1 MPNQTML
8 NFGRTAILT
17 ALLATAAVI
26 TASAAM
32 AGECPADQRKA
43 DVRAPNSTPAR
54 DVTDNVIG
62 SIDVAKEPAKIPD
75 RLFRLRK
82 LVIKPGG
89 VVPWH
94 SHGNR
99 PAIIY
104 ILSGEIVE
112 YASNCAVPIVH
123 KAGDVAIE
131 TAGVSHWWQNHGKVT
146 VELLSA
152 DLQSDRN
159 DHHM

>member
-1 MPNQTML
+1 ML
-8 NFGRTAILT
+8 TFNHRTSHSV
-17 ALLATAAVI
+17 AAVAAIALI
-26 TASAAM
+26 TMTAGAQ
-32 AGECPADQRKA
+32 AGECAAGQSRK
-43 DVRAPNSTPAR
+43 NAR
-54 DVTDNVIG
+54 EAVKLAASGVTDMTLG
-62 SIDVAKEPAKIPD
+62 AIDLSKEKAKIKG
-75 RLFRLRK
+75 RELRFRRM
-82 LVIKPGG
+82 VIEPGG

-123 KAGDVAIE
+123 KAGDVALE